1 MTNIIEI
8 KNLTKSYGDV
18 IGVDDISLNVEEGEF
33 VTLLG
38 PSGCGKSTLLRMI
51 GGFEEPTRGQI
62 ILAEQDVTDVPP
74 SKRAVNMVFQDYALF
89 PHLSVGKNVGYGLRV
104 SGMAKREVI
113 AKSREALALV
123 GLEDR
128 FDAAPHMLSGGQ
140 RQRVALARAI
150 VRRPR
155 VLLLDEPLS
164 ALDANLREQM
174 QVELKHLHTKVG
186 LTFILVTHDQ
196 TEALTMSDRVVVM
209 RKGKIVQSGS
219 PQELYENPKTGY
231 VAGFIGSTNLF
242 RSQVVTGSGK
252 PIITC
257 FGQPLVGP
265 ERAAKLSGQDTL
277 FGFRPEKVRLVPDTA
292 QPQQNTLRG
301 TLAEILYHGKSARL
315 VVDLGPERFVI
326 DVPISDVTGAS
337 GLPQVGEPVALTVEP
352 HNIMVLQDEVT
363 P

>member
-1 MTNIIEI
+1 MTRIIEI
-8 KNLTKSYGDV
+8 ENLTKVFGDV
-18 IGVDDISLNVEEGEF
+18 VGVDDISLDVEEGEF
-33 VTLLG
+33 ITLLG

-51 GGFEEPTRGQI
+51 GGFEDPTHGRIFLDG
-62 ILAEQDVTDVPP
+62 QDVTNIPA

-89 PHLSVGKNVGYGLRV
+89 PHLSVGRNVGFGLRV
-104 SGMAKREVI
+104 AGVAKRDVI
-113 AKSREALALV
+113 EKSREALALV

-128 FDAAPHMLSGGQ
+128 FDARPHMLSGGQ

-209 RKGKIVQSGS
+209 RNGRIVESGS
-219 PQELYENPKTGY
+219 PQELYESPKTGY

-242 RSQVVTGSGK
+242 RSRVEIVCGA
-252 PIITC
+252 PMINC
-257 FGQPLVGP
+257 FGQSLIAP
-265 ERAAKLSGQDTL
+265 AAVASISGQEAL
-277 FGFRPEKVRLVPDTA
+277 FGFRPEKASLVSGGKGKQT
-292 QPQQNTLRG
+292 NTLRG
-301 TLAEILYHGKSARL
+301 SLAEVLYHGQSARL
-315 VVDLGPERFVI
+315 VVDLGPDRVVI
-326 DVPISDVTGAS
+326 DLQITDVIGAS
-337 GLPQVGEPVALTVEP
+337 GLPQVGDAVALSIES
-352 HNIMVLQDEVT
+352 HKIMLLQDEVAA
-363 P
+363 